1 MMSTT
6 RQTGIIIAPIAAAIL
21 TAFSPLGSTLPR
33 FTLEDQY
40 ERKWQHSDFQSP
52 LVIYVISD
60 RTGYAYSSNWTTPL
74 VEQYKS
80 RVRFVP
86 VADVRG
92 VPGFL
97 KGYIR
102 SQFKKEF
109 SYPVL
114 LDWEGTVTTGI
125 KFTAG
130 VPNLAIVD
138 ASRSVR
144 HLTAGAGTRHE
155 INTFRDRLNQ
165 LLNETSR

>member
-1 MMSTT
+1 MV
-6 RQTGIIIAPIAAAIL
+6 AAIL
-21 TAFSPLGSTLPR
+21 IAFAPLESTLPR

-40 ERKWQHSDFQSP
+40 ERKWQHSDFQSS

-60 RTGYAYSSNWTTPL
+60 RTGYSYSSNWTKPL
-74 VEQYKS
+74 VEQYRN

-125 KFTAG
+125 RFTAG
-130 VPNLAIVD
+130 LPNLAIVD
-138 ASRSVR
+138 ASRTVR
-144 HLTAGAGTRHE
+144 YLTAGTGTRQQ
-155 INTFRDRLNQ
+155 INAFRDRLDQ